1 MGTLN
6 DYRDREHWSYSALN
20 QFLNIC
26 SLQYFFDRIAKLPK
40 TFAPVS
46 LSFGSAYHRT
56 LEWVNLQRK
65 DGAVPKPDDSS
76 DLFAEVWSRQLE
88 EDTDIRFGKDQN
100 AETCL
105 HQGMSM
111 VAAYVEHIDPAEHVV
126 SVNEAFAVAMV
137 DAVGSVLEKP
147 MVGELDLVVDAGGI
161 VVCDEKSSA
170 RRWPKGQADKSLQPT
185 AYLYAYQQIHGGDI
199 VPFRFQVAVKNKKPV
214 MEHHHTQRNGDQ
226 FQRMIELVKVVE
238 SMIAAEHFLPNE
250 GSFYCGGG
258 CPHQVACKAWHR
270 DRATVRLSM
279 AA

>member
-6 DYRDREHWSYSALN
+6 EYRDREHWSFSALN

-26 SLQYFFDRIAKLPK
+26 SLQFFFDRIAKLPK
-40 TFAPVS
+40 HFTPVS
-46 LSFGSAYHRT
+46 LSFGSAYHRA

-65 DGAVPKPDDSS
+65 DGAVPQPAEGS
-76 DLFAEVWSRQLE
+76 DLFAEVWSRQLD
-88 EDTDIRFGKDQN
+88 EDQDIRFGEDQD

-111 VAAYVEHIDPAEHVV
+111 VAAYVGQLNPEERVI
-126 SVNEAFAVAMV
+126 SVNEAFAVALI
-137 DAVGSVLEKP
+137 DAAGNVLEKP

-170 RRWPKGQADKSLQPT
+170 RRWPKDQADKSLQPT
-185 AYLYAYQQIHGGDI
+185 AYLYAYQQIHGNDI

-214 MEHHHTQRNGDQ
+214 IEHHMTHRNEDQ
-226 FQRMIELVKVVE
+226 FLRMVELVKAID

-250 GSFYCGGG
+250 GSFYCGG
-258 CPHQVACKAWHR
+258 CPHHAACRAWHR
-270 DRATVRLSM
+270 DRARVDIRM